1 MSFFNLIAL
10 KVTKTQGAG
19 KPPGG
24 SEGPSYTCSTQEQN
38 AYVMVMLYLY
48 LDHDM
53 IPHYV
58 IV

>member
-10 KVTKTQGAG
+10 KVTKTKGAC

-24 SEGPSYTCSTQEQN
+24 SEGPSYTCSTQEQK
-38 AYVMVMLYLY
+38 AYVMEDY

-53 IPHYV
+53 ILHYV
-58 IV
+58 IL